1 MQLFEAMETGSN
13 GFSAGAAEH
22 AWRPP
27 PFTLPPFLS
36 HTGRG
41 RGNVGWLERKNVDTL
56 TQWSHEHGTF
66 AIRNPGFCS
75 GSQV

>member
-27 PFTLPPFLS
+27 PFILPPFLS

-41 RGNVGWLERKNVDTL
+41 KGERGVAGAKE
-56 TQWSHEHGTF
+56 
-66 AIRNPGFCS
+66 C
-75 GSQV
+75 